1 MMRSLERSLKLDKM
15 LFTHVRCIYC
25 YIVQFCLLLNSIPF
39 RKPTLRATSSIL
51 IDGVDQVVMHT
62 ICTLVD
68 GNSTTGGQTSHW
80 LKANCPVVSA
90 RSDALGGSSA
100 FDPLGVGIKE

>member
-1 MMRSLERSLKLDKM
+1 MMWSLERSLKLDKM
-15 LFTHVRCIYC
+15 LFTHVSCIYC
-25 YIVQFCLLLNSIPF
+25 YLVQFCLLLNLIPF
-39 RKPTLRATSSIL
+39 GKPTLRTTSSIL
-51 IDGVDQVVMHT
+51 IDGVDQVIMHT

-80 LKANCPVVSA
+80 LKASCPVVSA

-100 FDPLGVGIKE
+100 SVSLGVGIKE